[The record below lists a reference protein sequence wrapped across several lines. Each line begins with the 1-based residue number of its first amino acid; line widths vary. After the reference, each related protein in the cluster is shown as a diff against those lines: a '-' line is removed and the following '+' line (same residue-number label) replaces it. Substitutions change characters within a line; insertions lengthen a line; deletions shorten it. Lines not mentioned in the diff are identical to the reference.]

1 MGKLFLALGAGFGLL
16 GVILGAFAT
25 HSLRARLSSDMLAI
39 FRTGVEYQFYH
50 VFALLVVGVLALM
63 WPQRALLGWSGA
75 LFCVGI
81 VVFSG
86 SLYLL
91 STTGT
96 RWLGAITPF
105 GGVSFIVGWLLL
117 LIAVVRHG

>member
-25 HSLRARLSSDMLAI
+25 HSLRARLSSDMLAV